1 MTTVVSSDL
10 SSVVIERQAS
20 VVVTREGGPTVV
32 VQQPAPRQI
41 VVARGIP
48 GPQGRPGE
56 PGPAGGASVQR
67 TAGANLS
74 ALVAVYEL
82 NGAVHALSADDAMHI
97 DLLLGITLTAA
108 QAGDPVNVQRLG
120 AIEDSG
126 WNWVPGRVYL
136 GANGALT
143 QTPPTS
149 GFDVLIGS
157 AASPTRIA
165 LNLQDPISLE

>member
-1 MTTVVSSDL
+1 MTDLLVVHETEILAEEAQD
-10 SSVVIERQAS
+10 SVLVEKVQETEIVELGQQ
-20 VVVTREGGPTVV
+20 GP
-32 VQQPAPRQI
+32 
-41 VVARGIP
+41 P
-48 GPQGRPGE
+48 GTQGP

-67 TAGANLS
+67 TAGVNLS
-74 ALVAVYEL
+74 ALLAVYEL
-82 NGAVHALSADDAMHI
+82 DGLVHPLGADDAVHI

-108 QAGDPVNVQRLG
+108 QAGELVNVQRLG

-126 WNWVPGRVYL
+126 WHWVPGRVYL

-143 QTPPTS
+143 QAPPTS

-157 AASPTRIA
+157 ATSPTRIA

>member
-1 MTTVVSSDL
+1 MTDFLIVQEIEILAEEAQD
-10 SSVVIERQAS
+10 SVLVEQVQETEIVELGQQ
-20 VVVTREGGPTVV
+20 GP
-32 VQQPAPRQI
+32 P
-41 VVARGIP
+41 
-48 GPQGRPGE
+48 GRPGE

-67 TAGANLS
+67 TAGSGLS
-74 ALVAVYEL
+74 ALRAVYEL
-82 NGAVHALSADDAMHI
+82 DGLVRALGADDAVHI

-108 QAGDPVNVQRLG
+108 QAGEPVNVQRLG

-126 WNWVPGRVYL
+126 WNWVPGRVFL

-157 AASPTRIA
+157 ATSPTRIE

>member
-1 MTTVVSSDL
+1 VTTVVSSKP
-10 SSVVIERQAS
+10 SAAVIERQTS
-20 VVVTREGGPTVV
+20 VVVTREGGKTHV
-32 VQQPAPRQI
+32 VQQPAPPA
-41 VVARGIP
+41 VVVTRGIP
-48 GPQGRPGE
+48 GPQGRQGE

-67 TAGANLS
+67 TAGSNLS
-74 ALVAVYEL
+74 ALLAVYEL
-82 NGAVHALSADDAMHI
+82 GGVVRALSADDAVHI
-97 DLLLGITLTAA
+97 DLMLGITLTAA
-108 QAGDPVNVQRLG
+108 QAGEPVNVQRLG

-126 WNWVPGRVYL
+126 WNWEPGRVFL

-157 AASPTRIA
+157 ATSPTRIA

>member
-1 MTTVVSSDL
+1 MVDVLDHYETQILAEEAQDSVLVEQVEETVIVA
-10 SSVVIERQAS
+10 VAEQ
-20 VVVTREGGPTVV
+20 GP
-32 VQQPAPRQI
+32 P
-41 VVARGIP
+41 
-48 GPQGRPGE
+48 GRPGE

-67 TAGANLS
+67 TAGSSLS
-74 ALVAVYEL
+74 ALIAVYEL
-82 NGAVHALSADDAMHI
+82 DGLVCALSADDAVHI

-108 QAGDPVNVQRLG
+108 QAGEPVNVQRLG

-143 QTPPTS
+143 QTPPTI
-149 GFDVLIGS
+149 GFDLLIGS
-157 AASPTRIA
+157 ATSPTRIT

>member
-1 MTTVVSSDL
+1 MTDVL
-10 SSVVIERQAS
+10 
-20 VVVTREGGPTVV
+20 V
-32 VQQPAPRQI
+32 VQEIEILAEEARDSVLVEQVEEI
-41 VVARGIP
+41 EILEVAEQ
-48 GPQGRPGE
+48 GPPGRPGE
-56 PGPAGGASVQR
+56 PGPSGGASVQR
-67 TAGANLS
+67 TAGTNLS
-74 ALVAVYEL
+74 ALLAVYEL
-82 NGAVHALSADDAMHI
+82 NGLVRALSADDGAHI

-108 QAGDPVNVQRLG
+108 QAGEPVNVQRLG
-120 AIEDSG
+120 AIEDPG

-157 AASPTRIA
+157 ATSPTRIA